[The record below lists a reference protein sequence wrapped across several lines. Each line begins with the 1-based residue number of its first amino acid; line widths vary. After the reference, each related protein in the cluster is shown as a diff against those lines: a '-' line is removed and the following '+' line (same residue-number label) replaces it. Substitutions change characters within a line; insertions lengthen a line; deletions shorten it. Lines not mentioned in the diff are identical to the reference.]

1 MVLQVSFSAPA
12 TGGTFTLASGTD
24 VTQPLP
30 YDVTV
35 QALQDAL
42 AALPSVGYCSVAQLS
57 PTVWRVTF
65 LEVAGDVPLLT
76 SASLLWA
83 GVTVAVTP
91 VTDGT
96 STPLSGSVAL
106 SYGAEPPVTLLTTA
120 SDTDVQA
127 AIESF
132 AGITAVTVLRLPKL
146 NGGALWRVTFVNPAA
161 PLLQFTVDG
170 SGLAGTAAAAVLDTS
185 RYDNAVGGS
194 FRLARHGYALL
205 DTYPLVTLAHD
216 AADTDVA
223 AAVAQLG
230 YPGATVLR
238 SAVAGVPE
246 AYSWSVTFAATAGD
260 VPPLDADGS
269 PLTGIGATVNVAVT
283 QQGAAP
289 EVQRFATRSAT
300 PITGGNF
307 TLQVAGS
314 GTTAPLQY
322 NATALD
328 VQAALRALP
337 GMGAA
342 TVTRSVTPTGDVY
355 LQADA
360 AVDLW
365 YSSPNITVTQTV
377 ETYAWRVTFW
387 DRAGSVPLMRGNSSL
402 LLTDDA
408 AAGVTVER
416 VTAGSAEPLGG
427 SWALVIDGVSSP
439 RIAHDASA
447 SEVQAAIAA
456 VAPRGGV
463 IVNSTVPTVN
473 GEVTWSVAMAG
484 LNDGAAAAVAP
495 VITLDKSALQG
506 TDSQALTTLAVT
518 GTTYQKE
525 VQRITAAAASGAI
538 AGCTYGGT
546 PVPAFSAAAV
556 NSSELAAALASL
568 PPTLLGAVNVT
579 LVATVPTA
587 VWDVTFLQKAAP
599 VTPLL
604 CAAAEASVVQVQAA
618 QAVGSVLGGTFTLSY
633 AASTT
638 AVPVSTAVPLA
649 VTALAPAVQAQLRT
663 LPGLSTVTV
672 ADLPA
677 GLNGAPGWSVTF
689 TGASLIGSILPLIGD
704 SSGLTGVN
712 PAIAVSEAVAGS
724 EPRGRFALQF
734 NTTAPGFEVRC
745 ALEK

>member
-12 TGGTFTLASGTD
+12 TGGTFTMASGTD
-24 VTQPLP
+24 ATQPLP
-30 YDVTV
+30 HNVTPL
-35 QALQDAL
+35 ALQNAL

-57 PTVWRVTF
+57 PTAWRVTF

-91 VTDGT
+91 VVQGT
-96 STPLSGSVAL
+96 SVPLTGSVAL
-106 SYGAEPPVTLLTTA
+106 SYGAEPPVTILTTSTDA
-120 SDTDVQA
+120 DVQS

-132 AGITAVTVLRLPKL
+132 AGITAVAVQRLPKL

-161 PLLQFTVDG
+161 PLLQFAVDS
-170 SGLAGTAAAAVLDTS
+170 SGLAGTAVAAVLDTS

-194 FRLARHGYALL
+194 FRLARHGYANT
-205 DTYPLVTLAHD
+205 DTFPLVTLAHD
-216 AADTDVA
+216 AADSDVA

-238 SAVAGVPE
+238 SAVLGVPE
-246 AYSWSVTFAATAGD
+246 AYSWSVTFAPTAGD
-260 VPPLDADGS
+260 VPPLEADGT

-283 QQGAAP
+283 QPGAAP

-314 GTTAPLQY
+314 GTTVPLQHD
-322 NATALD
+322 ATALD

-337 GMGAA
+337 GMGAV

-360 AVDLW
+360 AVELW
-365 YSSPNITVTQTV
+365 YSSPDVTVTQIV
-377 ETYAWRVTFW
+377 ETYEWTVTFW
-387 DRAGSVPLMRGNSSL
+387 DRAGSVPLLRGDSSL

-408 AAGVTVER
+408 AAGVTVDR
-416 VTAGSAEPLGG
+416 VKGGSAEPLGG

-439 RIAHDASA
+439 RIAHNASV
-447 SEVQAAIAA
+447 SEVQAAISA

-463 IVNSTVPTVN
+463 TVTSTVPTVN
-473 GEVTWSVAMAG
+473 GAVTWTVAMAG
-484 LNDGAAAAVAP
+484 LNDGAAAAIAP
-495 VITLDKSALQG
+495 VTTLDKSALQG
-506 TDSQALTTLAVT
+506 TETQALTTLAVT

-525 VQRITAAAASGAI
+525 VQRITAAAASGNI
-538 AGCTYGGT
+538 TGCSYGGT

-556 NSSELAAALASL
+556 NGSELAAALATL
-568 PPTLLGAVNVT
+568 PLTLLGAVNVT
-579 LVATVPTA
+579 LVTTAPTA
-587 VWDVTFLQKAAP
+587 VWDVTFLQNAAP

-604 CAAAEASVVQVQAA
+604 CTVAEASVTQVQAA
-618 QAVGSVLGGTFTLSY
+618 QAVGSVLSGSFTLSY
-633 AASTT
+633 KASAIAA
-638 AVPVSTAVPLA
+638 PVSTAVPLA

-663 LPGLSTVTV
+663 LPGLGAVTV

-677 GLNGAPGWSVTF
+677 GLNGAAGWSVTF
-689 TGASLIGSILPLIGD
+689 TGASLKGSILSLIGD

-712 PAIAVSEAVAGS
+712 PAIAVREVIAGS

-734 NTTAPGFEVRC
+734 NTTAPGFEVR
-745 ALEK
+745 